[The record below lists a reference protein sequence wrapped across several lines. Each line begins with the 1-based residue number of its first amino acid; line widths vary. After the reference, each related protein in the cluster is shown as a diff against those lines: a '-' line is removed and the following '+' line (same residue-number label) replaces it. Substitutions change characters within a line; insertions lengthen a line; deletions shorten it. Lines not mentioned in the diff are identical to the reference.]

1 MKEFDELVEI
11 IRKLRHPKNGCPW
24 DLKQTH
30 QSLIPNFIEELYE
43 SIEAIENEDYEH
55 LSEELGDLLLHIIM
69 QSQIADEEGKF
80 SIKQVLSKINKKLI
94 HRHPHVFEE
103 KKKYNAK
110 QVKYNW
116 EKIKQKEKENS
127 RKSIID
133 GIPKSMPGL
142 ITAQRM
148 QEKAAAV
155 GFDWQTVEPAIEK
168 LDEEIKEFEEA
179 FQKND
184 LEEMQNELGDML
196 FSIVNIARKL
206 GFDAESSLKRT
217 IRKFERRFKKIEEY
231 HKNKNE
237 EMQNSSL
244 EKLDE
249 IWNIAKKSEL

>member
-1 MKEFDELVEI
+1 MKEFNELVEI
-11 IRKLRHPKNGCPW
+11 IRKLRHPENGCPW
-24 DLKQTH
+24 DIKQTH

-80 SIKQVLSKINKKLI
+80 SIEQVLTKINKKLV

-103 KKKYNAK
+103 KKDYNAK

-116 EKIKQKEKENS
+116 EKIKQKEKEKS

-148 QEKAAAV
+148 QEK
-155 GFDWQTVEPAIEK
+155 G
-168 LDEEIKEFEEA
+168 
-179 FQKND
+179 
-184 LEEMQNELGDML
+184 
-196 FSIVNIARKL
+196 RKP
-206 GFDAESSLKRT
+206 R
-217 IRKFERRFKKIEEY
+217 
-231 HKNKNE
+231 
-237 EMQNSSL
+237 NSEQS
-244 EKLDE
+244 DFC
-249 IWNIAKKSEL
+249 